1 MSDERAGFLHQ
12 ALFNGNGVAKR
23 LILALVLFSSLVTAV
38 ITAVELYG
46 DYRRDVGQIRRS
58 IAFVGESYLP
68 SLTNSVWV
76 ADGEQVQTQLDGL
89 LRLPDI
95 EYIGI
100 VVDGR
105 TRWSAGTVVSQRRI
119 AEDVALVREHRGQ
132 AMTIGAVQV
141 VASVDRVMARMWNQL
156 LVVLVGNA
164 VKTLLVAGFM
174 LLVFQY
180 LVTRHLTR
188 IAMFVRGI
196 DPAAP
201 LGEQV
206 QLERAATGR
215 WRPDILDTVTA
226 SINGLSRS
234 LGRAVA
240 SLRSSDQRLRALTRE
255 TTAYIYELDHDGR
268 ITFANRPHAG
278 VTSEQVEGTLLVD
291 GLPPALRPQIGQ
303 ALASVF
309 AQRRP
314 QRLDYAIPD
323 PAGQLRYFVAT
334 IRPILRDGA
343 VASAALTA
351 VDISEQKAAEQAI
364 LELNSGLE
372 ARVRERTA
380 QLQQAMDR
388 AQSANRAKSEFLS
401 HMSHELRTPMNA
413 ILGFAQIL
421 EISDPSPRQLL
432 WAGEIRRAGDHLLQM
447 IEELLDLARIEAGK
461 LAITVEPLALEA
473 VLAEALAIVQPLI
486 ASRGVEW
493 IDELPAASTWP
504 VWADRLRLRQV
515 FVNLLSNAVKYN
527 REGGSIT
534 VRCAR
539 RGEQVRLSIIDTGM
553 GIAADKLAKLFQPF
567 ERLGAELG
575 SVEGTGIGL
584 ALSEQLARLM
594 GATLGAQTTPGVGS
608 EFWIELR
615 HAEDAAAPSPAPT
628 TTPGPLGELAFD
640 VLYIED
646 QASNRDVIVALLA
659 PYPQVHLRTA
669 PSGEAG
675 LALARE
681 QPPDIFLLDIQLP
694 GMDGYQILQHL
705 RADPRLSAIP
715 AVALSADAMPHDV
728 QRGLAAGFDRYL
740 TKPVDLNQ
748 LLQALSALLPRHRS
762 LALTP

>member
-23 LILALVLFSSLVTAV
+23 LILALVLFSSLVTAL

-46 DYRRDVGQIRRS
+46 DYRRDVVQIQRS
-58 IAFVGESYLP
+58 IKFIGQSYLP

-76 ADGEQVQTQLDGL
+76 GDGEQVQTQLDGL

-100 VVDGR
+100 VVDGQ
-105 TRWSAGTVVSQRRI
+105 TRWSGGKVASQRRI
-119 AEDVALVREHRGQ
+119 TEEVALVREHRGQ

-141 VASVDRVMARMWNQL
+141 VASVDRVMARLWNQL

-188 IAMFVRGI
+188 IAAFVRGI

-201 LGEQV
+201 RGEQV
-206 QLERAATGR
+206 ELDRAATGR
-215 WRPDILDTVTA
+215 WRPDILDAVTA

-234 LGRAVA
+234 LGEAVA
-240 SLRSSDQRLRALTRE
+240 SLRGSDQRLRALTRE
-255 TTAYIYELDHDGR
+255 ATAFIYELDRDGR
-268 ITFANRPHAG
+268 ITFANRPYPG
-278 VTSEQVEGTLLVD
+278 LTREQVEGSLLV
-291 GLPPALRPQIGQ
+291 GWFPPALQPQIGQ
-303 ALASVF
+303 ALAGVF
-309 AQRRP
+309 AQAGP
-314 QRLDYAIPD
+314 QQLEYVIPD
-323 PAGQLRYFVAT
+323 PPRKSRFFVAT

-343 VASAALTA
+343 VVSAALTA

-364 LELNSGLE
+364 RDLNSGLE

-421 EISDPSPRQLL
+421 EVSDPSPKQLL

-473 VLAEALAIVQPLI
+473 VLAEALAIVQPLM

-493 IDELPAASTWP
+493 IDELPASSTLP

-575 SVEGTGIGL
+575 RVEGTGIGL

-594 GATLGAQTTPGVGS
+594 GATLGAQTAPGVGS

-615 HAEDAAAPSPAPT
+615 RADGAATPSTALTATPT
-628 TTPGPLGELAFD
+628 PLGELAFD

-646 QASNRDVIVALLA
+646 HASNRDVVVALLA

-705 RADPRLSAIP
+705 RADPRLSGIP
-715 AVALSADAMPHDV
+715 AVALSADAMSHDV
-728 QRGLAAGFDRYL
+728 QRGLAAGFDRYI

-748 LLQALSALLPRHRS
+748 LLQALNELLQARRS
-762 LALTP
+762 LRAAR